1 MTCQKQ
7 KKESF
12 STFTTDTK
20 PKNNRPFGG
29 IRRSIMTPTSRPSAI
44 FAVAKEME
52 VSPSFARKLVIESS
66 NEWLSMNAFNASPEK
81 FMSALESELSYFVD
95 NDLIQKTLFA

>member
-1 MTCQKQ
+1 M
-7 KKESF
+7 
-12 STFTTDTK
+12 
-20 PKNNRPFGG
+20 KNNINRPFGG

>member
-1 MTCQKQ
+1 MTYQKQ

-29 IRRSIMTPTSRPSAI
+29 IRRSIMKIIETIQIGDNGDGTYKVWSKSHDEVVECDSYNEALFI
-44 FAVAKEME
+44 FRQFFTGIMDEYNDAVVE
-52 VSPSFARKLVIESS
+52 
-66 NEWLSMNAFNASPEK
+66 NEAYR
-81 FMSALESELSYFVD
+81 SELYEE
-95 NDLIQKTLFA
+95 